1 MTSSHLVVVYY
12 DNREGEMCAQAELK
26 EGIKDDD
33 FIKSLEF
40 HERDEIGFRRKNYG
54 RDRLIGEDGSY
65 YRDVRAPKLIRFGRA
80 GPKLVRFGKRSD
92 PSMNEEY
99 DNVMN
104 EMISEYKRG
113 GPKLVRFG

>member
-40 HERDEIGFRRKNYG
+40 HVGEILQCP
-54 RDRLIGEDGSY
+54 DDQ
-65 YRDVRAPKLIRFGRA
+65 
-80 GPKLVRFGKRSD
+80 
-92 PSMNEEY
+92 
-99 DNVMN
+99 
-104 EMISEYKRG
+104 IS
-113 GPKLVRFG
+113 